1 MQLQGAAGRHRR
13 RENRPPLISQDRHG
27 THWADVGAP
36 LLQSNPA
43 AMLASSSS
51 KGPWPAILPR
61 LAHATRAR
69 QLQSTG
75 TMLQ

>member
-1 MQLQGAAGRHRR
+1 MQLEGAAERHRR
-13 RENRPPLISQDRHG
+13 RENRTPLISEDRHG
-27 THWADVGAP
+27 TLGGVGAP